1 MNTVAKPLAGRN
13 AVVTGASR
21 GIGKAIAIRLASA
34 GAHVVLAA
42 RSVDAPTAG
51 FTGTIHDVAETIRA
65 FGGTATP
72 IRLDVADRASRESFV
87 QTCTDTVGTID
98 ILVNNA
104 GTPVYKFIDDYS
116 YDEIHQTIG
125 MYYESM
131 VHLCNLLVPD
141 MKAKGEGWILNLGS
155 SSVIKL
161 PTQPYDKHLGYFGHD
176 AIYASLKAGVH
187 RFTQGLAAELFGH
200 NIAVNLVAPVGAVYT
215 PGLDNLGLDF
225 DPNHPAVEIEEQIAE
240 AALALVSQPPQEV
253 TAMIAWSYKY
263 LGEIGRP
270 TMSLDGTKVLVE
282 RKVGAEVS

>member
-1 MNTVAKPLAGRN
+1 MNTVATPLAGRN
-13 AVVTGASR
+13 AIVTGASR

-72 IRLDVADRASRESFV
+72 IKLDVTDAADREAFV
-87 QTCTDTVGTID
+87 QTCADTVGPID

-104 GTPVYKFIDDYS
+104 GTSNYKHIDEYTFADL
-116 YDEIHQTIG
+116 HQFIG

-131 VHLCNLLVPD
+131 VHLCNLLVPG

-161 PTQPYDKHLGYFGHD
+161 PTQPYGKHLGYFGYD
-176 AIYASLKAGVH
+176 AVYASLKAGVH
-187 RFTQGLAAELFGH
+187 RFTQGLAAELYGH

-215 PGLDNLGLDF
+215 PGLDSMGLDF
-225 DPNHPAVEIEEQIAE
+225 DPSHPAVEIEEQIAE

-253 TAMIAWSYKY
+253 TATIAWSYKY
-263 LGEIGRP
+263 LDGIGRP
-270 TMSLDGTKVLVE
+270 TMSLDGTQVLVE
-282 RKVGAEVS
+282 RNAAAQVS